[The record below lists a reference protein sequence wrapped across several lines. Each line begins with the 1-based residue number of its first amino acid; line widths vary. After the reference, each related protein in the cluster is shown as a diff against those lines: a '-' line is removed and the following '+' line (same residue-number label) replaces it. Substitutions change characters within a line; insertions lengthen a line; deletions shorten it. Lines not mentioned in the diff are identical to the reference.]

1 MLTWRLEHFATL
13 DSTSTYCAERARQG
27 EAAGLAVL
35 ADQQTAGRG
44 SRGRQ
49 WVSTGG
55 NLYLS
60 VLLRPEGPVSSI
72 GAFPLLAGLA
82 LAKAVRSLLPG
93 PAPAPMLKWPNDV
106 LMMGAKLAGVLIDA
120 SPLEG
125 RIDWLVI
132 GIGLNLA
139 EAPQVAG
146 RKTTCLADYGVCV
159 PPYQAAQAVL
169 EALSQY
175 LAVLHEGGLPAIQ
188 SAWLAAAHPVGSPLV
203 ITGNRNLSGTFAGLT
218 AEGALQLCVENRIET
233 LQTGDIWLEGQ
244 GAG

>member
-13 DSTSTYCAERARQG
+13 DSTSIFCAGRARQG

-49 WVSTGG
+49 WVSSQG

-60 VLLRPEGPVSSI
+60 VLLRPEAELSQL

-82 LAKAVRSLLPG
+82 VADAVRSLLP
-93 PAPAPMLKWPNDV
+93 APGPMLKWPNDV
-106 LMMGAKLAGVLIDA
+106 LLEGAKLAGVLIDA
-120 SPLEG
+120 SPVKN

-132 GIGLNLA
+132 GIGINLA
-139 EAPQVAG
+139 EAPQIAG
-146 RKTTCLADYGVCV
+146 RKTVSLAQFGLTITAQ
-159 PPYQAAQAVL
+159 QAAQAVL
-169 EALSQY
+169 AALS
-175 LAVLHEGGLPAIQ
+175 LRLSMLETDGFAAIQ
-188 SAWLAAAHPVGSPLV
+188 TAWLAAAHPLGTPLT
-203 ITGNRNLSGTFAGLT
+203 ITGNQTLYGTFAGLT
-218 AEGALQLCVENRIET
+218 AEGALQLSVENRIEII
-233 LQTGDIWLEGQ
+233 QTGDIWLEAR